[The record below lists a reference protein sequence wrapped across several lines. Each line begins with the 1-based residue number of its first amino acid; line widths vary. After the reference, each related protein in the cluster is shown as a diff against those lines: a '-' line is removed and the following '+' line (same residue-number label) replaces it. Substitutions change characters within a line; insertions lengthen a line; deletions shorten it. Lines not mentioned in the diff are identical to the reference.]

1 MIWPF
6 GNSEERKQKKR
17 AKQARAF
24 YEDAMDQLEAQQYD
38 KALDLLE
45 QAKEFGHADAEAK
58 MAEIHAMFDK
68 VEESNTISKVMT
80 TLQCDM
86 VRYAPK
92 NNAVRDYID
101 LTDELLRK
109 GVL

>member
-1 MIWPF
+1 MRYYPREALSKTTW
-6 GNSEERKQKKR
+6 ET
-17 AKQARAF
+17 AKLITAHLG
-24 YEDAMDQLEAQQYD
+24 MP
-38 KALDLLE
+38 LLE
-45 QAKEFGHADAEAK
+45 TRIRH
-58 MAEIHAMFDK
+58 
-68 VEESNTISKVMT
+68 SNTISKVMT

>member
-1 MIWPF
+1 
-6 GNSEERKQKKR
+6 
-17 AKQARAF
+17 
-24 YEDAMDQLEAQQYD
+24 
-38 KALDLLE
+38 
-45 QAKEFGHADAEAK
+45 
-58 MAEIHAMFDK
+58 
-68 VEESNTISKVMT
+68 MT